1 MQLTLSKA
9 PVSALLD
16 ARGCIHTC
24 GGLTDP
30 SLADNENRVRVLFGT
45 EKLSEEFEDKPCGN
59 IEGVYTP
66 PTPTPQTPSPRERSR
81 SRSRSGRRSALS

>member
-9 PVSALLD
+9 PASALLD
-16 ARGCIHTC
+16 ARGQIRTF
-24 GGLTDP
+24 GELRDR
-30 SLADNENRVRVLFGT
+30 SLADNKNRVRVLFGT
-45 EKLSEEFEDKPCGN
+45 EKLFEEVEDKPCKD
-59 IEGVYTP
+59 VQDVHTP

>member
-45 EKLSEEFEDKPCGN
+45 EKLSEEFEVEVEVEVE
-59 IEGVYTP
+59 EGL
-66 PTPTPQTPSPRERSR
+66 
-81 SRSRSGRRSALS
+81 LSLEEVEEEMHNSNYRL